1 MGWDMLSDF
10 ENKLYQVA
18 KAAGF
23 DSIDETHEV
32 LVRHA
37 IEFYLIEIIWK
48 RTPRV
53 KNLPSSSP
61 LIQLLPPEADPEA
74 NVLEIVKTKLD
85 LNLYTL
91 NDDRV
96 ENLVDHIE
104 KDNADALHQAL
115 EAQPELLHRRNQH
128 MRSLLHEAVVQGKTW
143 AAELLLK
150 RGASLDQRAG
160 SGFYTLE
167 LAIQSRSIY
176 LMAPLLYQRV
186 HQYIILRTMIAYNYN
201 ESVCINVY
209 HAKAQCVDPVTP
221 ADSIRL
227 LHLAMEKRYFQLVK
241 ILVLNG
247 ASPNIPDSDGVMPLY
262 NHAIEEMRS
271 IKNNFSHRAQVVF
284 PGFVSFLLAAGAR
297 PEQPSLNKQ
306 PLLEAL
312 QNITKQ
318 AYGNFAVAGAEIA
331 CQCHLAMGEFPV
343 IILKQSDYDSLKAA
357 GLLVADNVVYVV
369 LEAEGQGTIHYQK
382 NGFPQTLTR
391 RYLPFFEKMD
401 WLIALL
407 YPEFSTAQ
415 VKPFLSFDEFKR
427 GNQYR
432 KNDYASYIFNEVR
445 RVVSSFQE
453 TLNFLITYQTM
464 HWYELFKD
472 EAQTIQQLEKIYS
485 GRPIRLDDALVHD
498 MLEAIRNGNQGRQI
512 CEYVYSRL
520 ELNTTLENIKPL
532 LYRSTFFAKSYRF
545 KDSVVNQ
552 VFSGELTFRQILS
565 EAGIALKEN
574 YLFKKD
580 SVEREAYGWV
590 KLAEKN
596 KGAMG
601 KHHSLVN
608 PTDSNKPISEL
619 DILKGIKK
627 VYFYKIKNTINHP
640 KWKDTHVAIRDSLA
654 LGSSTLFLN
663 VIRTN
668 SHMDQLKDTDTY
680 LEICK
685 LMQGVELSVE
695 AKAEL
700 TKRVQGQHPS
710 YRDLVMYLA
719 LVCDFEQDKANFIRV
734 CCQYLLS
741 DAMSSADKKSLN
753 DALRLLSQEE
763 HNQLRDRLVAVCTDP
778 SLYLTLKDRLPKKN
792 CAFIEIIR
800 TSEEDRK
807 VINTQKF
814 KDLVKE
820 LSKSMAEV
828 VEKEENR
835 FHLPTHIIFFKPD
848 LKRYSANFDVGHEA
862 TGEMFFTL

>member
-1 MGWDMLSDF
+1 MLSDF

-18 KAAGF
+18 KVAGF

-32 LVRHA
+32 LVRHS
-37 IEFYLIEIIWK
+37 IEWYLMEMIWK

-96 ENLVDHIE
+96 ENLVDHIR

-115 EAQPELLHRRNQH
+115 EVEPELLHRRNRL
-128 MRSLLHEAVVQGKTW
+128 MRSLLHEAVVQRKTW

-150 RGASLDQRAG
+150 RGASLHQRNG
-160 SGFYTLE
+160 SGFNTLE
-167 LAIQSRSIY
+167 LAIQSGSIS
-176 LMAPLLYQRV
+176 LMVPLFYQRIS
-186 HQYIILRTMIAYNYN
+186 QCAILQAMIACNYH
-201 ESVCINVY
+201 EAGCIDVY
-209 HAKAQCVDPVTP
+209 HAKAQCVEPVTP
-221 ADSIRL
+221 TQEISL

-247 ASPNIPDSDGVMPLY
+247 ASPNIPDSDGVTPLY

-271 IKNNFSHRAQVVF
+271 IQSNFSHRAQVVF

-297 PEQPSLNKQ
+297 PEQPSQNKQ
-306 PLLEAL
+306 PLLEDL

-318 AYGNFAVAGAEIA
+318 AYGNFAVAGAEIT
-331 CQCHLAMGEFPV
+331 CQCQLAMGEFPV

-391 RYLPFFEKMD
+391 RYLSFFEKMD

-415 VKPFLSFDEFKR
+415 VKPFLSFGEFVR
-427 GNQYR
+427 RYLSFEENYV
-432 KNDYASYIFNEVR
+432 NYIFNELQWVLD
-445 RVVSSFQE
+445 FFKKTFNLFIKAQP
-453 TLNFLITYQTM
+453 M
-464 HWYELFKD
+464 HWDELFKD
-472 EAQTIQQLEKIYS
+472 EAQMIQQLEKIYS

-498 MLEAIRNGNQGRQI
+498 MLEAAR
-512 CEYVYSRL
+512 EAKHTPF
-520 ELNTTLENIKPL
+520 ELYTYIYCHLQLDTTPENIKQF
-532 LYRSTFFAKSYRF
+532 LYRSTFFVKSCRF

-685 LMQGVELSVE
+685 LMQGVGLSVE

-741 DAMSSADKKSLN
+741 DAMSPADKKALN

-763 HNQLRDRLVAVCTDP
+763 HNQLRDRLVAVSADP
-778 SLYLTLKDRLPKKN
+778 SLYLTLKNRLPKKN

-820 LSKSMAEV
+820 LSKPMVEV

-835 FHLPTHIIFFKPD
+835 FHLPTHIMFFKPD

-862 TGEMFFTL
+862 TGEVFFTL